1 MDDGFSCW
9 ETVERDLR
17 EKMMFGL
24 KLHSSHQKKPEEI
37 LFFVVTAGEN
47 LMIDVGDIEILLISF
62 FALMVSD

>member
-1 MDDGFSCW
+1 MDDGFSYW

-24 KLHSSHQKKPEEI
+24 ILHSSHQKKPEEV
-37 LFFVVTAGEN
+37 LFFIVTAGEN
-47 LMIDVGDIEILLISF
+47 LVINVGYIESLFVSF